1 MSIFTPVSKKGNT
14 KECAGRQTIALIS
27 HTSKVMLNILHARL
41 QRYVNLQI
49 LDVQAGSEK
58 EEKPEI
64 KLLTFSE
71 LQRKLGNSR
80 KGIYLCFTHY
90 TKAFSCVNHN
100 KLWKALKETGI
111 SDHLTCL
118 LRNLHV
124 GQETTVRTL
133 YRTTDWFKTEKGI

>member
-80 KGIYLCFTHY
+80 KTPTSVSL
-90 TKAFSCVNHN
+90 
-100 KLWKALKETGI
+100 
-111 SDHLTCL
+111 
-118 LRNLHV
+118 
-124 GQETTVRTL
+124 
-133 YRTTDWFKTEKGI
+133 TEKAMAPHCSTLAWKIPWTEEPGRLQSMGSLRVGHD